1 MFSYDES
8 DSSCP
13 NCADVYVREAPT
25 NYRRNPPEQVK
36 ASDSLYSYFL
46 NSDYS
51 DEYYFDY
58 DEYSSDPDLD
68 YTTDTFYVIII
79 LASVIAAHAPLVH
92 SNTAY
97 SPSSGTPNQNMAR
110 VTTCG

>member
-1 MFSYDES
+1 MFSYES

-36 ASDSLYSYFL
+36 ASDSLYSHFL

-51 DEYYFDY
+51 DVYYFDY

-68 YTTDTFYVIII
+68 YTD
-79 LASVIAAHAPLVH
+79 S
-92 SNTAY
+92 
-97 SPSSGTPNQNMAR
+97 
-110 VTTCG
+110 